1 MKKVFISILKM
12 IMAIFIVFIMPF
24 ILPILLKIL
33 LNLKIFGNINEFKEI
48 IGLFGNTYILI
59 YILIGIVILLW
70 FFYNFDGVK
79 KIVKNMNIAFTFGDK
94 KLSAEHIKEEI
105 ENIDEQKKFINVIS
119 ENDNYNSESKNLIK
133 EMKKQLGIEQRKT
146 NDKCLECNKKELEE
160 ENSKLRNFATF
171 NMINKE
177 ARNLLH
183 IMYKENYVEMNRF
196 KSKIIQG
203 YKQRNKKNIK
213 FTKKE
218 IERIAKNK
226 YETIFTGLKFL
237 NIIEPSEDDTIL
249 KLTKDGKDF
258 VREYI
263 ERNEVV

>member
-94 KLSAEHIKEEI
+94 
-105 ENIDEQKKFINVIS
+105 
-119 ENDNYNSESKNLIK
+119 NYL
-133 EMKKQLGIEQRKT
+133 
-146 NDKCLECNKKELEE
+146 
-160 ENSKLRNFATF
+160 
-171 NMINKE
+171 
-177 ARNLLH
+177 
-183 IMYKENYVEMNRF
+183 
-196 KSKIIQG
+196 
-203 YKQRNKKNIK
+203 
-213 FTKKE
+213 
-218 IERIAKNK
+218 
-226 YETIFTGLKFL
+226 L
-237 NIIEPSEDDTIL
+237 NI
-249 KLTKDGKDF
+249 
-258 VREYI
+258 
-263 ERNEVV
+263 

>member
-1 MKKVFISILKM
+1 
-12 IMAIFIVFIMPF
+12 
-24 ILPILLKIL
+24 
-33 LNLKIFGNINEFKEI
+33 
-48 IGLFGNTYILI
+48 
-59 YILIGIVILLW
+59 
-70 FFYNFDGVK
+70 
-79 KIVKNMNIAFTFGDK
+79 
-94 KLSAEHIKEEI
+94 
-105 ENIDEQKKFINVIS
+105 
-119 ENDNYNSESKNLIK
+119 
-133 EMKKQLGIEQRKT
+133 MKKQLGIEQGKT

>member
-1 MKKVFISILKM
+1 
-12 IMAIFIVFIMPF
+12 
-24 ILPILLKIL
+24 
-33 LNLKIFGNINEFKEI
+33 
-48 IGLFGNTYILI
+48 
-59 YILIGIVILLW
+59 
-70 FFYNFDGVK
+70 
-79 KIVKNMNIAFTFGDK
+79 
-94 KLSAEHIKEEI
+94 
-105 ENIDEQKKFINVIS
+105 
-119 ENDNYNSESKNLIK
+119 
-133 EMKKQLGIEQRKT
+133 MKKQLGIEQEKT
-146 NDKCLECNKKELEE
+146 NNKCLECNKKELEE

-183 IMYKENYVEMNRF
+183 IMYKENYVEMDRF

-203 YKQRNKKNIK
+203 YKQRNRKNIK

-218 IERIAKNK
+218 IEKIAKNK
-226 YETIFTGLKFL
+226 YETIFQGLKFL

-263 ERNEVV
+263 ERDEVV